1 MPERLTLFKY
11 PYALISISLFTYILD
26 VQLPL
31 LKGQPGRTGKNTVQP
46 WITNSLTFK
55 FNCMPKKTAQPRKNK
70 PTKKKS
76 SAQKKADPKKKA
88 R

>member
-1 MPERLTLFKY
+1 MPLLIRQLVKRDETLYSLSK
-11 PYALISISLFTYILD
+11 LFTN
-26 VQLPL
+26 
-31 LKGQPGRTGKNTVQP
+31 LK
-46 WITNSLTFK
+46 FK
-55 FNCMPKKTAQPRKNK
+55 SMSKKTAEPRKNK

>member
-1 MPERLTLFKY
+1 MGRNVLQPKLKLTNLK
-11 PYALISISLFTYILD
+11 LI
-26 VQLPL
+26 
-31 LKGQPGRTGKNTVQP
+31 
-46 WITNSLTFK
+46 
-55 FNCMPKKTAQPRKNK
+55 CMPKKNAEPRKNK

>member
-1 MPERLTLFKY
+1 MEERKKY
-11 PYALISISLFTYILD
+11 SAAMSKQFTHL
-26 VQLPL
+26 
-31 LKGQPGRTGKNTVQP
+31 
-46 WITNSLTFK
+46 K
-55 FNCMPKKTAQPRKNK
+55 FNCMSKKTAEPRKNK

>member
-1 MPERLTLFKY
+1 MKFSAAISKLF
-11 PYALISISLFTYILD
+11 IN
-26 VQLPL
+26 
-31 LKGQPGRTGKNTVQP
+31 LKLK
-46 WITNSLTFK
+46 S
-55 FNCMPKKTAQPRKNK
+55 MSKKTAEPRKNK

>member
-1 MPERLTLFKY
+1 M
-11 PYALISISLFTYILD
+11 
-26 VQLPL
+26 PL
-31 LKGQPGRTGKNTVQP
+31 LKGQNVKRDETLYSLCKLF
-46 WITNSLTFK
+46 TNLKFK
-55 FNCMPKKTAQPRKNK
+55 SMSKKTAEPRKNK